1 MINLKRILVP
11 TDFSE
16 SARLALRYGISF
28 AREYEAE
35 LTLLHVVETI
45 AVGYASD
52 LFPVPMAE
60 VFQEIA
66 GYARGELTKLAEE
79 ARAQGVTVVGVKSPE
94 KSRVS
99 MAFRISWTS
108 P

>member
-1 MINLKRILVP
+1 MIDLKRILVP
-11 TDFSE
+11 TDFSD
-16 SARLALRYGISF
+16 SARLALRYGVSF
-28 AREYEAE
+28 AREHSAE

-66 GYARGELTKLAEE
+66 GYARNELAKLSQE
-79 ARAQGVTVVGVKSPE
+79 ARDKGVRVVEQVVQGKPALSHPGRASPP
-94 KSRVS
+94 S
-99 MAFRISWTS
+99 T
-108 P
+108 